1 MASEDL
7 SAVLKSRLRLW
18 GIYST
23 GILIFFNW
31 GRREERGRKRETGKR
46 EGMAGFKLVWKKTKW
61 RRVKGER
68 SVVRERKSVVEKGR
82 DGWFWGKMKC
92 GRGKRRW
99 SNIPHPSPGFISSL
113 PFQPNHSFTFCT
125 YARWKASRV
134 SNVIMTMLEHIDQRA
149 RGGGDLH
156 KNVTNISHPLSVN
169 FIDSR
174 IYKRILTSHRSNSFV
189 V

>member
-82 DGWFWGKMKC
+82 DFWFWGKNVSVEEE
-92 GRGKRRW
+92 RG
-99 SNIPHPSPGFISSL
+99 GEAISLTPVPALFL

-156 KNVTNISHPLSVN
+156 KNVTNISHPLIVN